1 MGEIMKKSVLSHL
14 KRYWAIYVSSS
25 LVIAL
30 SFLLAGTYLG
40 KTKEEE
46 KIDILLV
53 ADSYDDSKWGSY
65 LSSIKPAYL
74 KEINYRYL
82 SSGDSMLPSI
92 LSTFG
97 EVEAD
102 LFFFQEDVLKTVKCS
117 SLMLALD
124 EDKAKFAFG
133 GGVSFYE
140 DENAIYGVKISTRDC
155 FSGKGDFYACF
166 RSSSLHLGTLS
177 GSSLDGDIE
186 IVRAFL

>member
-1 MGEIMKKSVLSHL
+1 MKKSVSSHL
-14 KRYWAIYVSSS
+14 KRYWAIYVSSG
-25 LVIAL
+25 LVITL

-46 KIDILLV
+46 KVDILLV
-53 ADSYDDSKWGSY
+53 ADNYDNSKWGSY
-65 LSSIKPAYL
+65 LSSIKPTYL

-124 EDKAKFAFG
+124 EDKAKSAFG
-133 GGVSFYE
+133 EGVSFYE
-140 DENAIYGVKISTRDC
+140 DENAIYGVKISTKDC
-155 FSGKGDFYACF
+155 FAGKGDFYACF

-177 GSSLDGDIE
+177 DASLDGDIE